1 MSEKSM
7 RGKASKAGKGVG
19 RKPQEPTTRVRVP
32 DGCLHAVLELIETYR
47 AGAVMSL
54 KSVPEIKEQC
64 VLNLVPEIRDNEPA
78 ILISVPEIK
87 QDESLKSVPEIKEP
101 IASDVNPYDYGFQ
114 PLTRKLFDRLPNRV
128 KVDLKHMFGSP
139 TRMLSMPMWVRGK
152 EVMHIDEIDLRY
164 SVGQLYR
171 Q

>member
-47 AGAVMSL
+47 AGAVMPL
-54 KSVPEIKEQC
+54 KSVPEIKQG
-64 VLNLVPEIRDNEPA
+64 
-78 ILISVPEIK
+78 
-87 QDESLKSVPEIKEP
+87 ESLKSVPEIKEP
-101 IASDVNPYDYGFQ
+101 IVSDVNPCDYGFQ

-128 KVDLKHMFGSP
+128 KVDLRHMFGSP

-152 EVMHIDEIDLRY
+152 EVMHIDEIEFRY
-164 SVGQLYR
+164 SVGQLYH